1 MTWDDHKGFCHSYL
15 HHECKKITVNFP
27 LALQR
32 PENLLLYVYKEIV
45 AFFNRQDKIKAVKLK
60 IRRGLA
66 ETSFD
71 EADPRKAIMDR
82 RMERFKGKPG
92 K

>member
-1 MTWDDHKGFCHSYL
+1 MRILNK
-15 HHECKKITVNFP
+15 
-27 LALQR
+27 
-32 PENLLLYVYKEIV
+32 
-45 AFFNRQDKIKAVKLK
+45 QDEIKAVKLK

-71 EADPRKAIMDR
+71 EADPRKAVIDR

>member
-1 MTWDDHKGFCHSYL
+1 MRILNK
-15 HHECKKITVNFP
+15 
-27 LALQR
+27 
-32 PENLLLYVYKEIV
+32 
-45 AFFNRQDKIKAVKLK
+45 QDEIKAVKLK

-71 EADPRKAIMDR
+71 EADPRKAVIDR
-82 RMERFKGKPG
+82 FMGRFKGKPG